1 VLQRQLALPAV
12 RPRTPPPPPDPAP
25 SRQLALPAAQPV
37 QSVAASEHETEPWE
51 LEDVGTLERT
61 MPDDRTFL
69 TRARS
74 SVALVVLLALVGAA
88 VALLIG
94 AALFLLELAIQNT
107 VG

>member
-1 VLQRQLALPAV
+1 MSDL
-12 RPRTPPPPPDPAP
+12 
-25 SRQLALPAAQPV
+25 
-37 QSVAASEHETEPWE
+37 
-51 LEDVGTLERT
+51 T

-69 TRARS
+69 TRVRS
-74 SVALVVLLALVGAA
+74 SVVLVVLLAVVGAA